1 MPQTVEAQSLTRTS
15 GGGDLESQLL
25 SYSQLTH
32 QDLSRNRFAE
42 EREWYE
48 DALFYQ
54 RRQWLKWDSSNK
66 RWSLVKQDQNKPRPM
81 PVTNH
86 FARTINA
93 VANQLGSGTP
103 RVQGIPLDESDQA
116 RRGAEFAE
124 TACRAID
131 KESDFK
137 ILKPILAKHAVLW
150 GIGVTKDF
158 YDSSLSNGTVRI
170 PQVELQTSTSLG
182 CLDCGNVADLGPEM
196 AANPGATAPGQQE
209 APCPTCGGMNTTS
222 WQNNTPVTT
231 EVKQFSKGRICTEVR
246 PIFEVFVP
254 RDCQNPNLAPK
265 IQHRYRKP
273 LSVVKRI
280 WGESAEDVQADQ
292 KQEVHEIYLEAL
304 RSLVNY
310 NYMHDQMSESCTV
323 TETWSDFDQLPENL
337 QEALVQAVE
346 QQNLELNDEGDEPP
360 TQGDGLNFNPDE
372 QGASTKDDKQRGTQ
386 SAAVAGDSEGGVSGD
401 GSVRGD
407 DGSDSEALEAPD
419 AELDPIEQLK
429 QWGIFLIEAG
439 GKILD
444 WGINN
449 LEGKKPFTFWLW
461 EVDPANVYP
470 KGLGVDLVPLQ
481 KRLNRLDSLM
491 ELGIMSNAA
500 GKWLWPTTQTT
511 KPPTG
516 SPSDTIEYDP
526 IGDGKI
532 APSFVQPSPF
542 HQACFALRQAILG
555 DFQTIGMTQG
565 IQQGENPEG
574 VTAFR
579 GLAYLGAKA
588 DEQIGTQRFLWETAA
603 GLRYEKTLI
612 LAKRNWTEE
621 RKVKVAGFNGRYGME
636 SLWGKDLDGQYI
648 VEIQPDSSRPM
659 TLTDKEQMIQML
671 LQGGMIDPMD
681 PEIRERIL
689 DMANM
694 DGLNLV
700 NEIQYRKAERDLD
713 AVRRGQMP
721 AVNPY
726 IDLQIHFKL
735 FSTFTLTEE
744 FENDPPQAQQAVLTV
759 TGMMSQQLQ
768 AQQAAQAQAAMA
780 MASQNQAKPGP
791 GAHLADAMKK
801 KQQNKKSSGLNG
813 VPGSTQTADQAGQDA
828 LSEGNQIAA
837 GMP

>member
-1 MPQTVEAQSLTRTS
+1 MPQTVESQSLTRTS
-15 GGGDLESQLL
+15 GGSDLESQLL
-25 SYSQLTH
+25 SFSQLLY

-54 RRQWLKWDSSNK
+54 RRQWLKWDNSNK
-66 RWSLVKQDQNKPRPM
+66 RWSLVKQDPTKPRPM

-86 FARTINA
+86 YARTINA

-103 RVQGIPLDESDQA
+103 RVQGIPLDDSDQA
-116 RRGAEFAE
+116 RRAAEFAE

-137 ILKPILAKHAVLW
+137 ILKPILAKHTVLW

-158 YDSSLSNGTVRI
+158 YDSSLSNGTTRI
-170 PQVELQTSTSLG
+170 PQVEVQTSTSLG
-182 CLDCGNVADLGPEM
+182 CLDCGNVTDISPDM
-196 AANPGATAPGQQE
+196 AANPGAPVPGQQE
-209 APCPTCGGMNTTS
+209 APCPQCGSTNTTS
-222 WQNNTPVTT
+222 WQSSTPVTKS
-231 EVKQFSKGRICTEVR
+231 VKEFSKGRICTEVR

-273 LSVVKRI
+273 LSVVRRI
-280 WGESAEDVQADQ
+280 WGERAEDVKADQ
-292 KQEVHEIYLEAL
+292 KNEIHEIYLEAL

-310 NYMHDQMSESCTV
+310 NYMHDQTAESCTI
-323 TETWSDFDQLPENL
+323 TETWADYDQLPENL
-337 QEALVQAVE
+337 QDALVEAVE
-346 QQNLELNDEGDEPP
+346 AQNLELGDGTEPP
-360 TQGDGLNFNPDE
+360 QQGDGLNYNPDE
-372 QGASTKDDKQRGTQ
+372 QGAGLIDPGT
-386 SAAVAGDSEGGVSGD
+386 AEPEREK
-401 GSVRGD
+401 SVRGQTEESED
-407 DGSDSEALEAPD
+407 VPEEDAEEALEAPD
-419 AELDPIEQLK
+419 AELDPIDQLK

-491 ELGIMSNAA
+491 ELGIMCGAT
-500 GKWLWPTTQTT
+500 GKWIIPTTQRNISL
-511 KPPTG
+511 PTG
-516 SPSDTIEYDP
+516 ANDVLEFDP
-526 IGDGKI
+526 IGDGKM
-532 APSFVQPSPF
+532 APQFVQPSPF
-542 HQACFALRQAILG
+542 HQACFALRAAILA

-588 DEQIGTQRFLWETAA
+588 DEQISTQRFLWETAA

-612 LAKRNWTEE
+612 LAKRNWTDE

-671 LQGGMIDPMD
+671 LEGGMIDPTD
-681 PEIRERIL
+681 PEVRERVL
-689 DMANM
+689 DMANI
-694 DGLNLV
+694 DGLQLV

-713 AVRRGQMP
+713 SVRQGQMP
-721 AVNPY
+721 QVNPY
-726 IDLQIHFKL
+726 IDLQLHFKI
-735 FSTFTLTEE
+735 FSSFTLTEE
-744 FENDPPQAQQAVLTV
+744 FEADPPDAQQRVLMV
-759 TGMMSQQLQ
+759 TQMLNEQLQ
-768 AQQAAQAQAAMA
+768 AQQAAQAAAMMAQAAA
-780 MASQNQAKPGP
+780 AGAPPGP
-791 GAHLADAMKK
+791 GAKLAGAMKK
-801 KQQNKKSSGLNG
+801 KQQAKQSSGLNG
-813 VPGSTQTADQAGQDA
+813 VPGATQTPQQTGSDA
-828 LSEGNQIAA
+828 MSEASQVASA
-837 GMP
+837 LP

>member
-15 GGGDLESQLL
+15 GGGDLESTLL
-25 SYSQLTH
+25 SFSRLTH

-54 RRQWLKWDSSNK
+54 RRQWLKWDNSNK
-66 RWSLVKQDQNKPRPM
+66 RWSLVKQDPNKPRPM

-86 FARTINA
+86 YANKINA
-93 VANQLGSGTP
+93 VANQLGNGKP
-103 RVQGIPLDESDQA
+103 RVQGIPLDDSDKA
-116 RRGAEFAE
+116 RRAAESAE
-124 TACRAID
+124 VACRAID
-131 KESDFK
+131 RETDFD
-137 ILKPILAKHAVLW
+137 IIKPILAKHTVLW
-150 GIGVTKDF
+150 GLGVTKDF
-158 YDSSLSNGTVRI
+158 WDSSLSNGTTKI
-170 PQVELQTSTSLG
+170 PQIEVQNSTSLG
-182 CLDCGNVADLGPEM
+182 CLDCGNVTDIGPDM
-196 AANPGATAPGQQE
+196 AANPGAPIPGQQQ
-209 APCPTCGGMNTTS
+209 APCPTCGSQNTTS
-222 WQNNTPVTT
+222 WQSQTPVTT
-231 EVKQFSKGRICTEVR
+231 QVKEFSKGRICTEVR
-246 PIFEVFVP
+246 PIFEIFVP

-280 WGESAEDVQADQ
+280 WGERAEDIKADQ
-292 KQEVHEIYLEAL
+292 KNEIHEIYLEAL

-310 NYMHDQMSESCTV
+310 NYMHDQMAESCTI

-337 QEALVQAVE
+337 QDMLEEAVE
-346 QQNLELNDEGDEPP
+346 SQNLELGNGVEPP
-360 TQGDGLNFNPDE
+360 KQGDGLNYNPDE
-372 QGASTKDDKQRGTQ
+372 EGPGMIDPG
-386 SAAVAGDSEGGVSGD
+386 SAEQEHEEPDEDEDAE
-401 GSVRGD
+401 
-407 DGSDSEALEAPD
+407 EMLEAPD
-419 AELDPIEQLK
+419 DELDPVDQLK
-429 QWGIFLIEAG
+429 QWGIFIIEAG

-516 SPSDTIEYDP
+516 SSSDVVEWDP

-532 APSFVQPSPF
+532 APTFVQPSPF
-542 HQACFALRQAILG
+542 HQACFALRNAILA

-565 IQQGENPEG
+565 IQQGENPQG

-588 DEQIGTQRFLWETAA
+588 DEQISTQRFLWETAA

-621 RKVKVAGFNGRYGME
+621 RKVKVAGFNGRYGMQ
-636 SLWGKDLDGQYI
+636 SLFGGDLAGDYL

-659 TLTDKEQMIQML
+659 TLSDKEQMVQML
-671 LQGGMIDPMD
+671 LEGGLIDPTD
-681 PEIRERIL
+681 QPTRELIL

-700 NEIQYRKAERDLD
+700 GEIQERKAERDLET
-713 AVRRGQMP
+713 VKNGQMP
-721 AVNPY
+721 ELNPY
-726 IDLQIHFKL
+726 IDLQVHFRL
-735 FSTFTLTEE
+735 FSNFTLTEE
-744 FENDPPQAQQAVLTV
+744 FEELPPQSQQAVLMATQ
-759 TGMMSQQLQ
+759 MINEQLQ
-768 AQQAAQAQAAMA
+768 AQQAAQQAAMMAQAAAAGAPTGAPSPAGKLAAA
-780 MASQNQAKPGP
+780 MKNKKQNQK
-791 GAHLADAMKK
+791 GA
-801 KQQNKKSSGLNG
+801 GLNG
-813 VPGSTQTADQAGQDA
+813 VPGMTQNPQTTGEDA
-828 LSEGNQIAA
+828 LGEAGNIASQL
-837 GMP
+837 P

>member
-1 MPQTVEAQSLTRTS
+1 MPQTVESQSLTRTA

-25 SYSQLTH
+25 SFSQMLH

-54 RRQWLKWDSSNK
+54 RRQWLKWDQSNK
-66 RWSLVKQDQNKPRPM
+66 RWSLVKQDPDKPRPM

-103 RVQGIPLDESDQA
+103 RVQGIPLDDSDQA
-116 RRGAEFAE
+116 RRGAEFGE

-137 ILKPILAKHAVLW
+137 ILKPILAKHTVLW
-150 GIGVTKDF
+150 GVGVTKDF
-158 YDSSLSNGTVRI
+158 YDSSLSNGTTRI
-170 PQVELQTSTSLG
+170 PQIEIQSTTSLG
-182 CLDCGNVADLGPEM
+182 CLDCGNIADLSPEM
-196 AANPGATAPGQQE
+196 AANPGATAPGQQQ
-209 APCPTCGGMNTTS
+209 APCPTCGSLNTMG
-222 WQNNTPVTT
+222 WQSDSPVTT

-280 WGESAEDVQADQ
+280 WGEKAEDIKADQ
-292 KQEVHEIYLEAL
+292 KNEVHEIYLEAL

-323 TETWSDFDQLPENL
+323 TETWADWDQLPENL
-337 QEALVQAVE
+337 QEELEEAVE
-346 QQNLELNDEGDEPP
+346 SQDLELGDGVEPP
-360 TQGDGLNFNPDE
+360 AQGDGLNYNPDE
-372 QGASTKDDKQRGTQ
+372 QNSRAMDGRDGGAF
-386 SAAVAGDSEGGVSGD
+386 AGDAAGEEDSADEPD
-401 GSVRGD
+401 ED
-407 DGSDSEALEAPD
+407 DVLEAPD
-419 AELDPIEQLK
+419 GELDPLEQLH
-429 QWGIFLIEAG
+429 QWGIFIIEAG
-439 GKILD
+439 GKVLD

-500 GKWLWPTTQTT
+500 GKWLVPDTQTKT
-511 KPPTG
+511 RVNG
-516 SPSDTIEYDP
+516 SPSDVIEYDP

-532 APSFVQPSPF
+532 KPEFVQPSPF
-542 HQACFALRQAILG
+542 HAACFALRTAILS

-612 LAKRNWTEE
+612 LAKRNWTDE

-671 LQGGMIDPMD
+671 LEGGMIDPAD
-681 PEIRERIL
+681 PAIRERIL

-700 NEIQYRKAERDLD
+700 SEVQYRKAERDLEI
-713 AVRRGQMP
+713 VKQGQMP
-721 AVNPY
+721 ALNPY
-726 IDLQIHFKL
+726 IDLQIHFTL
-735 FSTFTLTEE
+735 FSNYTLTED
-744 FENDPPQAQQAVLTV
+744 FEALDPQQQQSVLLATE
-759 TGMMSQQLQ
+759 MINEQLQ
-768 AQQAAQAQAAMA
+768 AQQAAQAAAAMQ
-780 MASQNQAKPGP
+780 MAAVTGAQPGP
-791 GAHLADAMKK
+791 GAKLAGAMKN
-801 KQQNKKSSGLNG
+801 KQQQKKSSGLNG
-813 VPGSTQTADQAGQDA
+813 VPGATQTAGQTGQDA
-828 LSEGNQIAA
+828 LGEASQVASA
-837 GMP
+837 LP

>member
-15 GGGDLESQLL
+15 GGGDLESTLL
-25 SYSQLTH
+25 SFSQLKH

-54 RRQWLKWDSSNK
+54 RRQWLKWDNSNK
-66 RWSLVKQDQNKPRPM
+66 RWSLVKQDPDKPRPM

-86 FARTINA
+86 FARTVNA
-93 VANQLGSGTP
+93 VANQLGSGQP
-103 RVQGIPLDESDQA
+103 KVQGVPLDDSDQA
-116 RRGAEFAE
+116 RRGADFAE
-124 TACRAID
+124 TACRSID
-131 KESDFK
+131 KESDFP
-137 ILKPILAKHAVLW
+137 ILKPILAKHTVLW

-170 PQVELQTSTSLG
+170 PQVEVQTSTSLG

-196 AANPGATAPGQQE
+196 AASPDAQAPGQQE
-209 APCPTCGGMNTTS
+209 APCPTCGSQNTVG
-222 WQNNTPVTT
+222 WQSQNPVTAS
-231 EVKQFSKGRICTEVR
+231 VKEFSKGRICTEVR

-254 RDCQNPNLAPK
+254 RDCQNPNLAPVV
-265 IQHRYRKP
+265 QHRYRKP
-273 LSVVKRI
+273 LSVVKRL
-280 WGESAEDVQADQ
+280 WGARAEDVKADQ
-292 KQEVHEIYLEAL
+292 KNEIHEIYLEAL

-310 NYMHDQMSESCTV
+310 NYMHDQMAESCTV
-323 TETWSDFDQLPENL
+323 TETWTDFDQLPENL
-337 QEALVQAVE
+337 QKDLIEAVE
-346 QQNLELNDEGDEPP
+346 AQNMELGDGTEPP
-360 TQGDGLNFNPDE
+360 QQGDGLNFNPDE
-372 QGASTKDDKQRGTQ
+372 QGAGLIDPGSAEQKREAGVRGT
-386 SAAVAGDSEGGVSGD
+386 SEEGEELPEED
-401 GSVRGD
+401 FE
-407 DGSDSEALEAPD
+407 EALEAPD
-419 AELDPIEQLK
+419 GELDPVEQLK

-449 LEGKKPFTFWLW
+449 MEGKKPFTFWLW

-516 SPSDTIEYDP
+516 SPSDVVEYDP

-532 APSFVQPSPF
+532 APNFVQPSPF
-542 HQACFALRQAILG
+542 HQACFALRQAILA

-588 DEQIGTQRFLWETAA
+588 DEQIGTQRFLWEIAA

-612 LAKRNWTEE
+612 LAKHNWTEE

-636 SLWGKDLDGQYI
+636 SLWGKDLDGQYLI
-648 VEIQPDSSRPM
+648 EIQPDSSRPM
-659 TLTDKEQMIQML
+659 SLSDKQQMIQML
-671 LQGGMIDPMD
+671 LEGQMIDPAD
-681 PEIRERIL
+681 PSIRERIL

-694 DGLNLV
+694 DELNLV

-713 AVRRGQMP
+713 AVKQGQIP
-721 AVNPY
+721 PLNPY
-726 IDLQIHFKL
+726 IDLQIHFMT
-735 FSTFTLTEE
+735 FSNFTLTEE
-744 FENDPPQAQQAVLTV
+744 FEALDQQIQQGVLMATQ
-759 TGMMSQQLQ
+759 MIQQQLQ

-780 MASQNQAKPGP
+780 SAASMGASPGP
-791 GAHLADAMKK
+791 GAKLASAMKK
-801 KQQNKKSSGLNG
+801 KQQQKQSSGLNG
-813 VPGSTQTADQAGQDA
+813 VPGMTQNPQQTGDDA
-828 LSEGNQIAA
+828 MGEASQIAQA
-837 GMP
+837 LP

>member
-1 MPQTVEAQSLTRTS
+1 M
-15 GGGDLESQLL
+15 LL
-25 SYSQLTH
+25 SFSQLTH

-66 RWSLVKQDQNKPRPM
+66 RWSLIKQDKDKPRPM

-103 RVQGIPLDESDQA
+103 RVSGIPLDDSDQA

-137 ILKPILAKHAVLW
+137 ILKPILAKHTVLW
-150 GIGVTKDF
+150 GLGVTKDF
-158 YDSSLSNGTVRI
+158 YDSSLSNGTTRI
-170 PQVELQTSTSLG
+170 PQVEVQSSTALG

-196 AANPGATAPGQQE
+196 AANPGAEAPGQQQ
-209 APCPTCGGMNTTS
+209 APCPTCGGMNTVG
-222 WQNNTPVTT
+222 WQSQTPVTT
-231 EVKQFSKGRICTEVR
+231 SVKEFSKGRICTEVR

-273 LSVVKRI
+273 LSVVKRM
-280 WGESAEDVQADQ
+280 WPDKAEDVQADQ
-292 KQEVHEIYLEAL
+292 KNEIHEIYLEAL

-337 QEALVQAVE
+337 QKQLVEAVE
-346 QQNLELNDEGDEPP
+346 AQNMELGEGMEGPQ
-360 TQGDGLNFNPDE
+360 QGDGFNANPDE
-372 QGASTKDDKQRGTQ
+372 ENAGVPDAEAKETDTGQDDE
-386 SAAVAGDSEGGVSGD
+386 SED
-401 GSVRGD
+401 I
-407 DGSDSEALEAPD
+407 LEAPD
-419 AELDPIEQLK
+419 GELDPVEQLK
-429 QWGIFLIEAG
+429 QWGVFCIEAG

-461 EVDPANVYP
+461 EVDPANVYV

-516 SPSDTIEYDP
+516 TPSDTIEYDP

-532 APSFVQPSPF
+532 APEFVQPSPF
-542 HQACFALRQAILG
+542 HQACFALRQAILA

-565 IQQGENPEG
+565 IQQGENPH
-574 VTAFR
+574 R
-579 GLAYLGAKA
+579 S
-588 DEQIGTQRFLWETAA
+588 DC
-603 GLRYEKTLI
+603 
-612 LAKRNWTEE
+612 
-621 RKVKVAGFNGRYGME
+621 
-636 SLWGKDLDGQYI
+636 
-648 VEIQPDSSRPM
+648 
-659 TLTDKEQMIQML
+659 
-671 LQGGMIDPMD
+671 
-681 PEIRERIL
+681 
-689 DMANM
+689 
-694 DGLNLV
+694 
-700 NEIQYRKAERDLD
+700 
-713 AVRRGQMP
+713 
-721 AVNPY
+721 
-726 IDLQIHFKL
+726 
-735 FSTFTLTEE
+735 
-744 FENDPPQAQQAVLTV
+744 
-759 TGMMSQQLQ
+759 
-768 AQQAAQAQAAMA
+768 
-780 MASQNQAKPGP
+780 
-791 GAHLADAMKK
+791 
-801 KQQNKKSSGLNG
+801 
-813 VPGSTQTADQAGQDA
+813 VPGSGLSRCEGRRANWDAALPVGDCRRPSLRKNADSGEAQLDRRAQSQSGW
-828 LSEGNQIAA
+828 L
-837 GMP
+837 